1 MKKNEFNIL
10 KIYMKLYTFA
20 GIILGLMELI
30 SYKSLGEAPGADLYI
45 SRFDIM
51 MLLVLQTVSLAMVYP
66 IFLISKDWRLKSGKL
81 PNYRFE
87 LNFKRIHFVTFVIIV
102 AELIFSLK
110 TGNAILGRKVSSGFS
125 FLFNLIK
132 ISAWM
137 PIYYVCAR
145 ETKKPLYWINVILYV
160 VYQLMCGWS
169 FQILQVIIFEAYL
182 YVKYKKNGKFIKTVI
197 RFSGIMTI
205 VAFIAGSYL
214 YSYAFSLKNSI
225 RYGLELGSIPP
236 LSFMEGAQQLLS
248 RFTNFPITVV
258 AAQNHAKIA
267 ALYSLQGKPFWELQA
282 ILSPLLPRFFMPIK
296 EYRPL
301 GNIVKWALWEDQE
314 IGNGT
319 GYNFFVYWA
328 NILECNISCFVIG
341 IVVFL
346 VLTICSIKIIYAFD
360 NGSKDVEVLYF
371 FFLFGLFS
379 ETSLATNFGYGYISL
394 IYTIPI
400 LFLIGAIKIKRRQ
413 QFRKEYIKK
422 IALNAQYL

>member
-1 MKKNEFNIL
+1 
-10 KIYMKLYTFA
+10 
-20 GIILGLMELI
+20 
-30 SYKSLGEAPGADLYI
+30 
-45 SRFDIM
+45 
-51 MLLVLQTVSLAMVYP
+51 
-66 IFLISKDWRLKSGKL
+66 
-81 PNYRFE
+81 
-87 LNFKRIHFVTFVIIV
+87 
-102 AELIFSLK
+102 
-110 TGNAILGRKVSSGFS
+110 
-125 FLFNLIK
+125 
-132 ISAWM
+132 
-137 PIYYVCAR
+137 
-145 ETKKPLYWINVILYV
+145 
-160 VYQLMCGWS
+160 
-169 FQILQVIIFEAYL
+169 
-182 YVKYKKNGKFIKTVI
+182 
-197 RFSGIMTI
+197 
-205 VAFIAGSYL
+205 
-214 YSYAFSLKNSI
+214 
-225 RYGLELGSIPP
+225 
-236 LSFMEGAQQLLS
+236 
-248 RFTNFPITVV
+248 
-258 AAQNHAKIA
+258 
-267 ALYSLQGKPFWELQA
+267 
-282 ILSPLLPRFFMPIK
+282 MPIK